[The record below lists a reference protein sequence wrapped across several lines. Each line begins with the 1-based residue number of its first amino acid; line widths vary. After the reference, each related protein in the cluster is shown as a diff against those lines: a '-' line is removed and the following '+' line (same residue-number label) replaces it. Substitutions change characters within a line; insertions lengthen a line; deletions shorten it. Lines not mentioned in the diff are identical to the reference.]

1 MSSRKQRLIPF
12 ALTALAASLHGFAA
26 EAPQNTDA
34 VVVTAAR
41 LPQLQREVIGDVTVL
56 TREDLDRY
64 RGETLADVLPSQPG
78 VQIIS
83 NGGPGKSTS
92 VFLRGT
98 NAQHTL
104 VLIDG
109 VRYGSATLGSA
120 AIQHLPLNQIER
132 IEILRGPAASLYG
145 ADAIGGVI
153 QVFTRKGGKAGQA
166 SVEIGAGNQ
175 GTYDLSANLS
185 GGTDATRYAI
195 GVAHSKTDGV
205 SAIANPKNASYNP
218 DRDGYRNTS
227 LSASLSHKLDS
238 RNELG
243 GSILLA
249 DEHNQYDSS
258 YPSKNY
264 DYRDQGVQAS
274 ATVWSRHQLSDAWT
288 ARLQLGVSEDN
299 SANFGPVSTTDLSD
313 LKSEINTRQT
323 QFSWQ
328 NDVKLGLGTATL
340 GLETLQQKVSGDTVY
355 DVSQRRVNSLFG
367 GYLARVGSATVQT
380 NLRWDDNSQFGDHT
394 SGTVGLS
401 WQLAPSWQVGGSVGT
416 GFRAP
421 TFNEL
426 YYPGFGNPTL
436 KPEESTSAEAF
447 ARFKD
452 GALSSSL
459 TLYRNEVRDLLQ
471 YDAATFSTG
480 NIGRATLEGAT
491 WQAEWQQDAWLVG
504 GHIDW
509 LNARDTSGGSTDGKQ
524 LARRARQSATV
535 YTGVQ
540 WGDVES
546 RIEVQT
552 QGKRYNNAA
561 NTQRLGGYALT
572 NLSATWQVAPE
583 WQLNA
588 RINNLFDRDYT
599 LVTDYGTVGR
609 TALLSVRW
617 QPK

>member
-1 MSSRKQRLIPF
+1 MSSRKQHLLPF
-12 ALTALAASLHGFAA
+12 ALTALAASLSGFAA
-26 EAPQNTDA
+26 DAPKNDDT

-56 TREDLDRY
+56 DRETLDHY
-64 RGETLADVLPSQPG
+64 RGESLADILPMQPG
-78 VQIIS
+78 AQIIS
-83 NGGPGKSTS
+83 NGGPGKATS

-104 VLIDG
+104 LLIDG

-120 AIQHLPLNQIER
+120 AIQHLPLDQIER
-132 IEILRGPAASLYG
+132 IEILRGPAASMYG

-153 QVFTRKGGKAGQA
+153 QVFTRKGSKAGEA
-166 SVEIGAGNQ
+166 AVEVGAGNQ
-175 GTYDLSANLS
+175 GTYALSANL
-185 GGTDATRYAI
+185 GGEVDGTRYAVA
-195 GVAHSKTDGV
+195 VAHNKTDGV
-205 SAIANPKNASYNP
+205 SAIANPKNSNYNP

-227 LSASLSHKLDS
+227 LSASLSRKLDAA
-238 RNELG
+238 NELG

-264 DYRDQGVQAS
+264 DYRDQGVQGS

-288 ARLQLGVSEDN
+288 ARLQAGLSEDN
-299 SANFGPVSTTDLSD
+299 SANFGPVSATDLRD

-355 DVSQRRVNSLFG
+355 DVSQRRINSVFG
-367 GYLARVGSATVQT
+367 GYLARIGDATVQT

-401 WQLAPSWQVGGSVGT
+401 WQLAPSWQLGGSAGT

-426 YYPGFGNPTL
+426 YYPGFGNAAL
-436 KPEESTSAEAF
+436 KPEESVSTEAF
-447 ARFKD
+447 ARYKD

-459 TLYRNEVRDLLQ
+459 TVYRNVVRDLLQ
-471 YDAATFSTG
+471 YDPSTFSTG
-480 NIGRATLEGAT
+480 NIGKATLSGAT
-491 WQAEWQQDAWLVG
+491 WQAEWQQDAWLLG

-509 LNARDTSGGSTDGKQ
+509 LNARDSSGGSADGKQ
-524 LARRARQSATV
+524 LARRARQAATV
-535 YTGVQ
+535 YGALNL
-540 WGDVES
+540 GEVET
-546 RIEVQT
+546 RVEVQA
-552 QGKRYNNAA
+552 QGKRWNNAG
-561 NTQRLGGYALT
+561 NTQRLAGYAVT
-572 NLSATWQVAPE
+572 NLSASWQVAPE
-583 WQLNA
+583 WQLSA
-588 RINNLFDRDYT
+588 RVNNVFDRDYT

-609 TALLSVRW
+609 TALVSVRW